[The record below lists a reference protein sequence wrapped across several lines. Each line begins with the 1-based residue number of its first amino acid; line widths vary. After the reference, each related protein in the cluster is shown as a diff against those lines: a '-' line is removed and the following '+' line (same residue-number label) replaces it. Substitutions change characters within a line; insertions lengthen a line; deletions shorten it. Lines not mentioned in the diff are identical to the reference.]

1 MDASLSVQVFLWFG
15 LIDLKELKGKIVFWW
30 WSLST
35 SKLLSVLSLIMFSLA
50 LQFLLLLSG
59 GAWLTDETD
68 NGSEEPKTNNVSQA
82 NDYSYIPNLHNPSN
96 YLSLI
101 WEITILSHIV

>member
-1 MDASLSVQVFLWFG
+1 
-15 LIDLKELKGKIVFWW
+15 
-30 WSLST
+30 
-35 SKLLSVLSLIMFSLA
+35 MFSLA

-82 NDYSYIPNLHNPSN
+82 NDYSYIPNLYNPSN

-101 WEITILSHIV
+101 